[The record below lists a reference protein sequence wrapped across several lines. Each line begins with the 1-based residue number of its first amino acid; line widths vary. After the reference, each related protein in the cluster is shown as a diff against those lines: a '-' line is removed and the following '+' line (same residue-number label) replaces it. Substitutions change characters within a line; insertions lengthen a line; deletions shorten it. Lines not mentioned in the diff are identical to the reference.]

1 MEVKMIIELSFA
13 LVGGVNF
20 GLEKR
25 YRIIQDIL
33 TKYPYATWKKVVD
46 LKKGIGKYIVRI

>member
-1 MEVKMIIELSFA
+1 MILELSFA

-25 YRIIQDIL
+25 YSIIDDIMK
-33 TKYPYATWKKVVD
+33 KYPYATWKKVVD
-46 LKKGIGKYIVRI
+46 MKKGIGKYIIKF